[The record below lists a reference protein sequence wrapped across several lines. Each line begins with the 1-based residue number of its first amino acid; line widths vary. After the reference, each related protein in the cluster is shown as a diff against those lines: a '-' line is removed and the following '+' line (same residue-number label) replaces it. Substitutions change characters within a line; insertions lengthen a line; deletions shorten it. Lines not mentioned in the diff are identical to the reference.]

1 LNLQKA
7 LELIN
12 EVKNA
17 MTKLVDDK
25 INDIEFNLN
34 NKIVNNNEIITA
46 YR

>member
-1 LNLQKA
+1 
-7 LELIN
+7 
-12 EVKNA
+12 VKNA

-34 NKIVNNNEIITA
+34 NKIVNNNEIIAA